1 MSITK
6 LTRSAIIG
14 AALSVTA
21 LFSAGIAQ
29 DAAARELR
37 MGLITPPTH
46 VWTKVA
52 QRMAE
57 KLPAAT
63 GGELSIAIFPGGQLG
78 VEQEMFQQMSSG
90 LLDSGLMTAAIT
102 SLRAP
107 AMQGWFTPYLFADVS
122 AAAAAADTNGARHM
136 LAQLD
141 QAGLIGL
148 GFTFAGQRHILM
160 KGAAAA
166 GPGDLS
172 RKKMRI
178 VPFPAMK
185 TWWEA
190 IGAVPTPVNLT
201 EVYQGLQS
209 GLLDGIDIDLDAL
222 VGLKFDEVAD
232 GLTITN
238 HMPFPAVLVV
248 NRTTWESLSDENQ
261 TAYLDVAREALAWGT
276 EQQIAAERFNLAALQ
291 GKLDIVTIDD
301 GADLFAEA
309 NQAVRD
315 SFAGDPIIQTFLAE
329 VEGE

>member
-6 LTRSAIIG
+6 LTRRAVMA
-14 AALSVTA
+14 AALATTG
-21 LFSAGIAQ
+21 LFSTGFTQ
-29 DAAARELR
+29 DAVARELR

-57 KLPAAT
+57 KLPEAT
-63 GGELSIAIFPGGQLG
+63 DGELTIAVFPGGQLG
-78 VEQEMFQQMSSG
+78 LEQEMFQQMSSG

-107 AMQGWFTPYLFADVS
+107 SMQGWFTPYLFEDVS
-122 AAAAAADTNGARHM
+122 AAAAAADTQGAKDM
-136 LAQLD
+136 LAQLE
-141 QAGLIGL
+141 QAGLVGL
-148 GFTFAGQRHILM
+148 GYTFAGQRHILM
-160 KGAAAA
+160 KGSAAA
-166 GPGDLS
+166 GPEDLAQ
-172 RKKMRI
+172 KKMRI

-222 VGLKFDEVAD
+222 VGLKFDEVAE

-238 HMPFPAVLVV
+238 HMPFPAALVV
-248 NRTTWESLSDENQ
+248 SKVTWDSLSEAHK
-261 TAYLDVAREALAWGT
+261 TAYLEVANEALAWGT
-276 EQQIAAERFNLAALQ
+276 EQQVAAEESNLAALD
-291 GKLDIVTIDD
+291 GKLEILSIDN
-301 GADLFAEA
+301 GAEAFADA

-315 SFAGDPIIQTFLAE
+315 SFANDPIIQSFLSE
-329 VEGE
+329 VEAE